1 MSFPGRGAP
10 LRGGLPL
17 FFRFPSPVLERTHS
31 MTQAEL
37 EREISRATGE
47 SVGTIRSLGFSLI
60 EPPDLE
66 PLTVDWDA
74 LEADRVGLFPA
85 GQRRLMAA

>member
-1 MSFPGRGAP
+1 
-10 LRGGLPL
+10 
-17 FFRFPSPVLERTHS
+17 

-37 EREISRATGE
+37 DRELSRMTGE
-47 SVGTIRSLGFSLI
+47 SVGMIRSLGFSLV

-74 LEADRVGLFPA
+74 LEADRVALFPA
-85 GQRRLMAA
+85 GQRRLIAA